1 MLDNYCDECNKAFR
15 SSAGLNG
22 HNQWK
27 HNKSV
32 GKTVA
37 NTVTGKTVE
46 MFEIVQKQLD
56 VIRDEQENLK
66 DMVMGKRENNSPSAP
81 AHPVGH
87 YACLG
92 CWEKGADVA
101 LQPGEKTCPGC
112 GGKNN
117 WAVALV

>member
-32 GKTVA
+32 GKTVT

-66 DMVMGKRENNSPSAP
+66 DMVMGNSLSDESQ
-81 AHPVGH
+81 PVGH
-87 YACLG
+87 YACMG
-92 CWEKGADVA
+92 CWEKGHDVA
-101 LQPGEKTCPGC
+101 LQPGQKSCPKC

-117 WAVALV
+117 WEVALV

>member
-66 DMVMGKRENNSPSAP
+66 DMVMGNSLSDESQ
-81 AHPVGH
+81 PVGH
-87 YACLG
+87 YACMG
-92 CWEKGADVA
+92 CWEKGHDVA
-101 LQPGEKTCPGC
+101 LQPGQKSCPKC

-117 WAVALV
+117 WEVALV